1 MKIFSLKTLGLL
13 VAVFVI
19 TFAGGALIGRY
30 LDGDFGGASLE
41 QRASRGKPINVLLM
55 GVDARGLEENA
66 RSDTM
71 IMASIDAKNKKV
83 AMVWI
88 PRDTRVEVS
97 NGRYNKIN
105 SVNILDG
112 PEAACES
119 VSDLLGTRVDYY
131 MVTNFE
137 GFADIVDTLGGV
149 DINVE
154 GDMNHWDPDPRLS
167 INLKGGVQRLD
178 GQDALRYVRYRGGPT
193 ADIGRTGRQQK
204 FVKALVAEMFKTK
217 TIFKLPKLLPQISES
232 VKTNIP
238 MSDMMFMV
246 KMAQDFDNV
255 TIATQTLPGCAW
267 TEPSSGASYWLA
279 NEQIADGIID
289 KMFLGEKFDVAQDPP
304 KWVKEQGEV
313 KTSTSDTVTE
323 EGVDAD
329 APMAEDATLDDD
341 FGGGGD
347 LTTGTGNSLG
357 KPKDNSGTDDTV
369 TGTGDS
375 SDSEQDVPDDH
386 TVPAEP
392 VTPKNQ
398 NNKPVDPANNN
409 PNGSPQPTDSM
420 PVSPTSSAGY

>member
-19 TFAGGALIGRY
+19 TFSAGALIGRY

-41 QRASRGKPINVLLM
+41 RRATRGKPINVLLM

-105 SVNILDG
+105 SVNILEG
-112 PEAACES
+112 PEAACEK

-149 DINVE
+149 TINVE
-154 GDMNHWDPDPRLS
+154 GNMYHWDPDPRLN
-167 INLKGGVQRLD
+167 INLKSGVQRLD

-204 FVKALVAEMFKTK
+204 FVKALVAEMFNTK
-217 TIFKLPKLLPQISES
+217 TIFKLPKLLPQISDS
-232 VKTNIP
+232 IKTNVP
-238 MSDMMFMV
+238 MSDMLFMV
-246 KMAQDFDNV
+246 KLAQDFDNV
-255 TIATQTLPGCAW
+255 TIATQTLPGCPW

-279 NEQIADGIID
+279 NDEIAAGIVD
-289 KMFLGEKFDVAQDPP
+289 KMFSGKKFDVAQDPP
-304 KWVKEQGEV
+304 SWVRQGGQG
-313 KTSTSDTVTE
+313 KTTDTADTSAE
-323 EGVDAD
+323 AIDAD
-329 APMAEDATLDDD
+329 TPMAEDATLDAD

-347 LTTGTGNSLG
+347 LSTGTGNSSV
-357 KPKDNSGTDDTV
+357 KPNDKSGTDDTV
-369 TGTGDS
+369 TGIDDPSGGDQNV
-375 SDSEQDVPDDH
+375 QDE

-392 VTPKNQ
+392 VTPNNQ
-398 NNKPVDPANNN
+398 NNKPIAPIDNN
-409 PNGSPQPTDSM
+409 PNSSPQPSDST
-420 PVSPTSSAGY
+420 PASPTSSAGY

>member
-13 VAVFVI
+13 AAVFVI
-19 TFAGGALIGRY
+19 TFSAGALIGRY
-30 LDGDFGGASLE
+30 LDGDFGGTSLE

-55 GVDARGLEENA
+55 GIDARGLEENS

-71 IMASIDAKNKKV
+71 IMASIDTKNKKV

-105 SVNILDG
+105 SVNILEG
-112 PEAACES
+112 PEAACET

-149 DINVE
+149 TIDVE
-154 GDMNHWDPDPRLS
+154 GNMYHWDPDPRLN
-167 INLKGGVQRLD
+167 INLKAGVQRLQ

-217 TIFKLPKLLPQISES
+217 TIFKLPKLLPQISNS

-238 MSDMMFMV
+238 MSDMLFMV

-255 TIATQTLPGCAW
+255 TIATQTLPGCPW

-279 NEQIADGIID
+279 DDQLADGIID
-289 KMFLGEKFDVAQDPP
+289 KMFSGQKFDVAQDPP
-304 KWVKEQGEV
+304 SWVRAQSQG
-313 KTSTSDTVTE
+313 KSADTSDTTGE
-323 EGVDAD
+323 EVDAD
-329 APMAEDATLDDD
+329 APMAEDATLDPD

-347 LTTGTGNSLG
+347 LTTGTAGN
-357 KPKDNSGTDDTV
+357 KDAQADTAGSDVTTDGT
-369 TGTGDS
+369 S
-375 SDSEQDVPDDH
+375 SDEQ
-386 TVPAEP
+386 TVPA
-392 VTPKNQ
+392 
-398 NNKPVDPANNN
+398 DPAPQGGTGPAVPAGDDVNS
-409 PNGSPQPTDSM
+409 SPQPVDSSTGGA
-420 PVSPTSSAGY
+420 PIEGY